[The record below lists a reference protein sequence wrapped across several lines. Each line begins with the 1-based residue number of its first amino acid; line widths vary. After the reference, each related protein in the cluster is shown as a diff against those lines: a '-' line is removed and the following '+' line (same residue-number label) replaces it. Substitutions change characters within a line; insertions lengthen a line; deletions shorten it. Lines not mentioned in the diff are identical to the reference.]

1 MAGRTKKTPARP
13 APAAKQETRGAA
25 KQMWAV
31 ILFALGILLGA
42 LTFVEGDRLWLEIHN
57 FLFGV
62 FGVGLYFFAPLVI
75 YTAVIAAMDKP
86 LSAIK
91 NKVWQLFVLILLISG
106 AIQIFGEGIP
116 DKGGL
121 REDVAYLYEQGVMHD
136 GGGVVS
142 MLFGIPL
149 IGLFEKTGAA
159 IIILLCIFVFAMLV
173 TGSTLVSLFKSAVK
187 PVKSIEDAYTAAAS
201 EREEKLRQ
209 REAAAPAS
217 ERQKPQRR
225 PFWGKPAENQKF
237 EIDVDISGDTV
248 ITGYDDEEPAEEAP
262 EEMPRHPVVSSAP
275 ARRTARD
282 KLLGIESPVEYISP
296 DEFAPHAAP
305 NQPDQDEEQPRRHS
319 LDDDI
324 LRAELEETDGI
335 NDVIEKFVAKGLDK
349 SRIAGDDEIADIEP
363 GEDDYGTDGFMPD
376 DFSGGVGFVSAS
388 QVTPVIP
395 QAAEPAP
402 EPVMTIPAFE
412 SRSSHDELY
421 LYKKPPLSLLKK
433 PSSRNSG
440 DISDELKGN
449 AEKLV
454 NTLKSFGVQTRITD
468 ICRGP
473 AVTRY
478 ELQPSAGVK
487 ISRITGLA
495 DDIALNLASAG
506 IRIEAPIPNK
516 SAVGIEVPN
525 KVVSMV
531 SIREIIDSV
540 EFEDAD
546 SSVAFALGKDIAGNI
561 MIADIAKMPHMLI
574 AGSTGS
580 GKSVCI
586 NSIIISLLY
595 RSSPEDVKLLMIDPK
610 VVELGVYNGI
620 PHLLVP
626 VVTDP
631 KKAAGALNWAVAE
644 MLRRY
649 KEFADNSVRDLAG
662 YNRLAESNGEIR
674 RMPKIVVIID
684 ELADLMMAAPG
695 DVEDSICRLA
705 QMARAAGMHLVIATQ
720 RPSVD
725 VITGV
730 IKANIPSRISF
741 AVSSQVDSR
750 TILDMGGAEKLLG
763 RGDMLFY
770 PVGESKPQRVQG
782 CFVTDAEVEKA
793 VEFIKAGEQAEY
805 DEQIA
810 EQIESHVVAE
820 KSSGGK
826 GDNGGGLDDED
837 EMLPQA
843 IECVV
848 DAGMASTSLLQRRLK
863 LGYARAARIIDQ
875 MEERGIIGPFE
886 GSKPRQVLITK
897 DRLIEMKLQED
908 AMR

>member
-1 MAGRTKKTPARP
+1 MARRTTKKTPVKP
-13 APAAKQETRGAA
+13 SSGAAEPRGAA

-31 ILFALGILLGA
+31 ILFALGLLLGA
-42 LTFVEGDRLWLEIHN
+42 LTFVEGDKLWLEIHN
-57 FLFGV
+57 VLFRA
-62 FGVGLYFFAPLVI
+62 FGVGLYFFAPLMI
-75 YTAVIAAMDKP
+75 YVAVIAAMDKP
-86 LSAIK
+86 LPTIR
-91 NKVWQLFVLILLISG
+91 NKVWQLFVLILLICG
-106 AIQIFGEGIP
+106 AIQVFGDGMP
-116 DKGGL
+116 NGDGL
-121 REDVAYLYEQGVMHD
+121 QEYVRYLSDQGVMHQ

-149 IGLFEKTGAA
+149 IKLFDESGAK
-159 IIILLCIFVFAMLV
+159 IIISLCIFVFTMLV
-173 TGSTLVSLFKSAVK
+173 TGSTLIGLFKSAIK
-187 PVKSIEDAYTAAAS
+187 PVKGIENAYTAAAT
-201 EREEKLRQ
+201 EREEKQKL
-209 REAAAPAS
+209 REASPPPVFDKPKRLPFFKKPS
-217 ERQKPQRR
+217 ESRR
-225 PFWGKPAENQKF
+225 FD
-237 EIDVDISGDTV
+237 IDVDISGDSV
-248 ITGYDDEEPAEEAP
+248 ITEYEDMEQPEATA
-262 EEMPRHPVVSSAP
+262 EMPCHPVVSSGTAV
-275 ARRTARD
+275 RRTARE
-282 KLLGIESPVEYISP
+282 KLLGIDSPVEYISP
-296 DEFAPHAAP
+296 DEFVPRTAPG
-305 NQPDQDEEQPRRHS
+305 QQQQDEPPVRRHS

-324 LRAELEETDGI
+324 LQAEIEETDGI
-335 NDVIEKFVAKGLDK
+335 GDVIEKFVAQGLDK
-349 SRIAGDDEIADIEP
+349 SRIAKDHEIADIEP
-363 GEDDYGTDGFMPD
+363 DESDFDDDALTAD
-376 DFSGGVGFVSAS
+376 DFSGGVDFVSAS
-388 QVTPVIP
+388 QVRPVIP
-395 QAAEPAP
+395 EAAAP
-402 EPVMTIPAFE
+402 GPVMTIPAFE
-412 SRSSHDELY
+412 ARDETDELY

-433 PSSRNSG
+433 PKGPGSS
-440 DISDELKGN
+440 DISDELKSN

-487 ISRITGLA
+487 ISKITGLS

-525 KVVSMV
+525 KVISIV
-531 SIREIIDSV
+531 SIREIIDSA
-540 EFEDAD
+540 EFRDAG
-546 SSVAFALGKDIAGNI
+546 SSVAFSLGKDIAGNI

-649 KEFADNSVRDLAG
+649 KEFADNSVRDLIG
-662 YNRLAESNGEIR
+662 YNRLANTNSEIR
-674 RMPKIVVIID
+674 RMPKIVIIID

-730 IKANIPSRISF
+730 IKANIPSRIAF

-793 VEFIKAGEQAEY
+793 VEFIKAAEQPDY

-810 EQIESHVVAE
+810 EQIDSHVVAE
-820 KSSGGK
+820 KSQGGK
-826 GDNGGGLDDED
+826 KDNGGGLDDED

-875 MEERGIIGPFE
+875 MEERGIVGPFE

-897 DRLIEMKLQED
+897 DRLIEMKLQKD
-908 AMR
+908 SIR